1 MKKVKIFIITT
12 ELPARIGGAP
22 VRNFNLI
29 KYMPK
34 DLFSVSL
41 FTIVGSKTKKFLP
54 TIEKELDIPI
64 YAVPFKGFG
73 LVKKL
78 YVSLAKRVMP
88 YMEEFKES
96 GINDILLK
104 KINKE
109 SIDIIQLET
118 INAYYVIK
126 DIIPLIKE
134 KNIKIVLDAHN
145 VEQIAFKEAIK
156 IFGFIKKTVG
166 KWILPNFVKIE
177 NKAAKSVDHIF
188 TCSDVDKAYFA
199 NIVNTKTITVIP
211 NGADTVF
218 FRSKKQVLENTLL
231 FMGGVNYPPNEE
243 ALQYYFSEIYP
254 LIKKKIPNIKIFVL
268 CGKPSQRIKNIVKN
282 DTSIIFP
289 GFVVDVREYLN
300 KAKICIAPL
309 KSGSGTRLKILEYM
323 AMGKPVVSTSKG
335 AEGLE
340 VESYKNILIA
350 DNPHDFA
357 NKIIWLIGNPKE
369 AKILG
374 EGARELVKEKYD
386 WIKIIKGVKSF
397 YRKTKNESN
406 KK

>member
-41 FTIVGSKTKKFLP
+41 FTIVDSKTKKFLP

-156 IFGFIKKTVG
+156 IFGFIKKTIG

-289 GFVVDVREYLN
+289 GFVVDVRECIN

-350 DNPHDFA
+350 DKPYDFA
-357 NKIIWLIGNPKE
+357 NKIIWLIENPKE

-386 WIKIIKGVKSF
+386 WRKIIKGVKSF
-397 YRKTKNESN
+397 YQKIKNESN